1 MHYIK
6 IIIRSIVF
14 SLLIFVCTYLS
25 MQTFADQP
33 AASCLSCS
41 YLKDTFFLSLFS
53 LLVIPPVLLFLTK
66 AKITHTPFSLIVSL
80 IFLFIAFIINWNLFY
95 DRVSSWSSYSTKD
108 EVIATIAQS
117 YPFILTGSVL
127 VFIIFYT
134 GYQTDKTI

>member
-25 MQTFADQP
+25 MRTFADQP

-53 LLVIPPVLLFLTK
+53 LLVIPFVLLFLTK
-66 AKITHTPFSLIVSL
+66 AKITHTLFSLIVSVIFIL
-80 IFLFIAFIINWNLFY
+80 IAFVINFNLFI
-95 DRVSSWSSYSTKD
+95 DRVSSWSSYNTKD
-108 EVIATIAQS
+108 EVLATAYQS
-117 YPFILTGSVL
+117 YPFLLTGSII

-134 GYQTDKTI
+134 VYKTKKRP